1 VEYKQ
6 VTLMLI
12 LVNEDLPVSQLIY
25 KN

>member
-6 VTLMLI
+6 VTLMLLLLI
-12 LVNEDLPVSQLIY
+12 EDSPVSQLIY